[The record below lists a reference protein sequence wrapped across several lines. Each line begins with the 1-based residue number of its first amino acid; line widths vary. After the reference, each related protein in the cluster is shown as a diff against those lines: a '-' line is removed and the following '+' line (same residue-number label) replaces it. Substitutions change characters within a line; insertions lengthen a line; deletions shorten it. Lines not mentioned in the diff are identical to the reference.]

1 MPELKNTR
9 GLQFLTDT
17 GLEREE
23 LGKGHRPEIIRC
35 EPFKT
40 YPGNELIPLPTSWGG
55 GSKDLWQSLQER
67 RSRRSFGPAGLGLA
81 TVARLL
87 WACQGITG
95 QAGRYF
101 FRTAPSGGALY
112 PIETYLAVNRGEEI
126 PPGLYHFQ
134 VGGFALER
142 LRSGNL
148 GPALAA
154 AAVNQKMLAEAAAVF
169 IWSAIPRRTM
179 SKYGERGM
187 RYLLLDAGHICQNL
201 LLAAESLQLA
211 ACPAAAFFD
220 EEMNNLLG
228 LDGVEESALYLAA
241 VGEGGAP

>member
-1 MPELKNTR
+1 MPDLKNSR
-9 GLQFLTDT
+9 SLQFLSDT
-17 GLEREE
+17 NLKREE
-23 LGKGHRPEIIRC
+23 LAKGHRSEITRS

-40 YPGNELIPLPTSWGG
+40 YPGHELIPLPTSWDDGA
-55 GSKDLWQSLQER
+55 KALWQCLQER
-67 RSRRSFGPAGLGLA
+67 RSRRGFGPAGVKLA
-81 TVARLL
+81 TIARLL

-95 QAGRYF
+95 QAGRFF

-112 PIETYLAVNRGEEI
+112 PIETYLAVNRSEEI
-126 PPGLYHFQ
+126 PPGLYHFK
-134 VGGFALER
+134 VGEFALER
-142 LRSGNL
+142 IQSGNL

-154 AAVNQKMLAEAAAVF
+154 AAINQKFLAEAAAVF

-201 LLAAESLQLA
+201 LLAAESLDLA

-220 EEMNNLLG
+220 GEMNALLG
-228 LDGVEESALYLAA
+228 LDGREETALYLAG
-241 VGEGGAP
+241 VGENEAG